1 MWRLSLPCARRT
13 DGLNPRMR
21 LLPILLLLGCG
32 RDKDPS
38 TDDSAPGA
46 EGGGAEGGGEGG
58 EGGEGAEGGEGGEGG
73 AETGLPDDPSPF
85 TLSVTGAMTDDLV
98 FDDPSCTWTEG
109 ANFRMFWRNKADEH
123 VFVLGA
129 DVLGVFASPGTYTPD
144 MGTVRVILQE
154 EAGGTMRYFASDTSQ
169 GDIVSITVDAVSE
182 DEGAWGEFT
191 FSALHNEA
199 QEITATPQP
208 LPIWCASIN

>member
-1 MWRLSLPCARRT
+1 
-13 DGLNPRMR
+13 MR

-46 EGGGAEGGGEGG
+46 EGGGAEGGGAEGGGAEGGG
-58 EGGEGAEGGEGGEGG
+58 EGGGEGGEGG
-73 AETGLPDDPSPF
+73 AETGLPEDPSPF
-85 TLSVTGAMTDDLV
+85 TLSLTGALSDDLV

-129 DVLGVFASPGTYTPD
+129 DVLGVFSSPGTYTPD

-154 EAGGTMRYFASDTSQ
+154 EAGGSMRYFASDTSQ
-169 GDIVSITVDAVSE
+169 GDTVSITVDAVSE
-182 DEGAWGEFT
+182 EEGAWGEFT

-199 QEITATPQP
+199 QEVTATPQP